1 MSIQRMHLRYKI
13 ISGTT
18 CNAKDKTKTQI
29 IRSTGIATIISE
41 EQNMYNTLFWKLERL
56 TRTLYNYIFVIYARR
71 FKKSSDQIDLEFLC
85 KIVVVQTDFY

>member
-18 CNAKDKTKTQI
+18 CNAKGKTKTQI

-41 EQNMYNTLFWKLERL
+41 EQNMYNTLFWKL
-56 TRTLYNYIFVIYARR
+56 
-71 FKKSSDQIDLEFLC
+71 
-85 KIVVVQTDFY
+85 